1 MPGDTAQTTPL
12 GTRTDYC
19 RRHQVSKAT
28 SEQKI
33 VNHDA
38 VNRTELVPSQSG
50 GLLQL

>member
-1 MPGDTAQTTPL
+1 VPGDTAQTTPL
-12 GTRTDYC
+12 GTRTDHC

-28 SEQKI
+28 SEPNI

-38 VNRTELVPSQSG
+38 VNRTELVPQSG